1 MSRINTKLPPSILHR
16 NQMKPKKLTVI
27 DKLLRDLPNSSSSDS
42 DSSSGSSLDSDP
54 SLVAGAKM
62 TNESLNSD
70 PAQNVD
76 TITISAAQQKPQ
88 LHNRD
93 ADASN
98 NSAISAS
105 SKNDDSAMNPNAKG
119 SNSNTAQDD
128 YNAQPLR
135 VEFYGFPKHV
145 MDSLPKETVQN
156 DADEEETSDKNT
168 TELVAKDADA
178 SKSAAISSEI
188 DGEDSTIKCNANKR
202 PNANASDS
210 NTAHPTQKVH
220 PITISAAQKGKIHC
234 PKLSSIV
241 SRPVSIQIFDADGI
255 KAPITIDIDDEDSI
269 IKPNANK
276 SNRASSNNKKDIAI
290 EKIGGDDFAI
300 KPNANK
306 SNTDSSNDNKDTTN
320 EDTAQ
325 NEADDEDSSGG
336 NTAKQVPSL
345 VEKKEQST
353 ILRLKQVLNETE
365 GK

>member
-1 MSRINTKLPPSILHR
+1 
-16 NQMKPKKLTVI
+16 MKPKKLTVI

-62 TNESLNSD
+62 INESSNSD

-98 NSAISAS
+98 NSAINAS
-105 SKNDDSAMNPNAKG
+105 SKNDDSAIKPNAKH

-135 VEFYGFPKHV
+135 AEFYGFPKHV
-145 MDSLPKETVQN
+145 TDSLSKETVQN

-188 DGEDSTIKCNANKR
+188 DGEDSTIKRNANKG

-210 NTAHPTQKVH
+210 NTAHPAQKVD
-220 PITISAAQKGKIHC
+220 PITIK
-234 PKLSSIV
+234 
-241 SRPVSIQIFDADGI
+241 R
-255 KAPITIDIDDEDSI
+255 
-269 IKPNANK
+269 NANK
-276 SNRASSNNKKDIAI
+276 SNRASSKNKKDIAI
-290 EKIGGDDFAI
+290 EETPLSSAISSEIDGDDSAI

>member
-1 MSRINTKLPPSILHR
+1 
-16 NQMKPKKLTVI
+16 MKPKKLTVI

-62 TNESLNSD
+62 INESSNSD

-119 SNSNTAQDD
+119 SNSNTAQNDSD
-128 YNAQPLR
+128 NN
-135 VEFYGFPKHV
+135 KNN
-145 MDSLPKETVQN
+145 SLPKETAQN
-156 DADEEETSDKNT
+156 DADEEETSVKNT

-178 SKSAAISSEI
+178 SKSAASSSEI
-188 DGEDSTIKCNANKR
+188 DGADSTNKLNANNT

-210 NTAHPTQKVH
+210 NTAHPTQKVD
-220 PITISAAQKGKIHC
+220 PITISAAQNGKIHC
-234 PKLSSIV
+234 SKLSSIV
-241 SRPVSIQIFDADGI
+241 SRPMSIQIDDADGI
-255 KAPITIDIDDEDSI
+255 MAPITIDIDDEDSI

-290 EKIGGDDFAI
+290 EKIGGEDSAI

-306 SNTDSSNDNKDTTN
+306 TNTDSSNDNKDTTI

-325 NEADDEDSSGG
+325 NDADNEDSSGG
-336 NTAKQVPSL
+336 KTAKQVPSL

>member
-1 MSRINTKLPPSILHR
+1 
-16 NQMKPKKLTVI
+16 MKPKKLTVI

-62 TNESLNSD
+62 TNESSNSD

-119 SNSNTAQDD
+119 SNSNTAQNDSD
-128 YNAQPLR
+128 NNKNNAQPLR
-135 VEFYGFPKHV
+135 VEFHGFPKHV
-145 MDSLPKETVQN
+145 MDSLPKETAQN
-156 DADEEETSDKNT
+156 DADEEETSVKNT

-178 SKSAAISSEI
+178 SKSAASSSEI
-188 DGEDSTIKCNANKR
+188 DGADSTNKLNANNT

-210 NTAHPTQKVH
+210 NTAHPTQKVD
-220 PITISAAQKGKIHC
+220 PITISAAQNGKIHC
-234 PKLSSIV
+234 SKLSSIV
-241 SRPVSIQIFDADGI
+241 SRPMSIQIDDADGI
-255 KAPITIDIDDEDSI
+255 MAPITIDIDDEDSI

-290 EKIGGDDFAI
+290 EKIGGEDSAI

-306 SNTDSSNDNKDTTN
+306 TNTDSSNDNKDTTI

-325 NEADDEDSSGG
+325 NDADNEDSSGG
-336 NTAKQVPSL
+336 KTAKQVPSL

>member
-1 MSRINTKLPPSILHR
+1 MYRINTKLPPSILHR

-62 TNESLNSD
+62 INESSNSD

-119 SNSNTAQDD
+119 SNSNTAQNDSD
-128 YNAQPLR
+128 NN
-135 VEFYGFPKHV
+135 KNN
-145 MDSLPKETVQN
+145 SLPKETAQN
-156 DADEEETSDKNT
+156 DADEEETSVKNT

-178 SKSAAISSEI
+178 SKSAASSSEI
-188 DGEDSTIKCNANKR
+188 DG
-202 PNANASDS
+202 
-210 NTAHPTQKVH
+210 
-220 PITISAAQKGKIHC
+220 GKIHC

-255 KAPITIDIDDEDSI
+255 MAPITIDIDDEDSI

-290 EKIGGDDFAI
+290 EKIGGEDSAI

-306 SNTDSSNDNKDTTN
+306 TNTDSSNDNKDTTI

-325 NEADDEDSSGG
+325 NDADNEDSSGG
-336 NTAKQVPSL
+336 KTAKQVPSL